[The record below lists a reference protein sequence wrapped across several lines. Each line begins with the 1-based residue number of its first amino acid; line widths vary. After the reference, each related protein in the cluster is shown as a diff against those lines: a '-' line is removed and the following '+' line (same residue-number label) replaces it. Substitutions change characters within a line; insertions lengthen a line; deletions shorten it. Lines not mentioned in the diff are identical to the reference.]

1 MPVIQVQLFEGRTVE
16 QKRALVRE
24 LTDALVRT
32 CGGNAA
38 AVHVVI
44 QDVKKENWGAGGA
57 LCSDTFAD

>member
-1 MPVIQVQLFEGRTVE
+1 MPVIHVEMFEGRSVE

-24 LTDALVRT
+24 LTDALIRT

-44 QDVKKENWGAGGA
+44 SDVKKENWGAGGE
-57 LCSDTFAD
+57 LCSDKFPD